1 MKTVSLSSSLSLPS
15 SLLGAPLP
23 LSTAE
28 ETHGTFLQPPSSSA
42 CLGKPPFQMVP
53 TTAKAT
59 PPVSAHKA
67 SSLDSHVT
75 PPKATF
81 SLSVGGA
88 YTFAPP
94 TQMSPARVSTD
105 NFNKVRGYLC
115 LCTDTVFK
123 LELVVTHYTHTL
135 RTHTHTHTHTLHTH
149 THTHAHTHTQLTT
162 SHDVILCAHDLH
174 HMTSYC
180 VTPLQDTTQCF
191 LCGLYVC
198 VYTNFQPECRWSK
211 VCTMFSLPQQPFI
224 FSPPQVRVGVS
235 AQSTTPL
242 LPVANKGT
250 PPQLPQSALDALKKL
265 KEAGEKMAAEEEA
278 GNSSSPEV
286 VDLSGDDEAKEKT
299 AVSVSPQK
307 AGKEDQKS
315 LAVSE
320 RGLRTD
326 VQWVFDL
333 VEVES

>member
-28 ETHGTFLQPPSSSA
+28 ETRGTYLQPASSSA

-81 SLSVGGA
+81 SLSVGEA

-123 LELVVTHYTHTL
+123 LELVVTHYTHT
-135 RTHTHTHTHTLHTH
+135 RTHART
-149 THTHAHTHTQLTT
+149 HTHTQLTT

-180 VTPLQDTTQCF
+180 VTPVQDTTQCF

-198 VYTNFQPECRWSK
+198 VYTNVQPECRWSK
-211 VCTMFSLPQQPFI
+211 
-224 FSPPQVRVGVS
+224 
-235 AQSTTPL
+235 
-242 LPVANKGT
+242 
-250 PPQLPQSALDALKKL
+250 
-265 KEAGEKMAAEEEA
+265 
-278 GNSSSPEV
+278 
-286 VDLSGDDEAKEKT
+286 
-299 AVSVSPQK
+299 
-307 AGKEDQKS
+307 
-315 LAVSE
+315 
-320 RGLRTD
+320 
-326 VQWVFDL
+326 
-333 VEVES
+333 